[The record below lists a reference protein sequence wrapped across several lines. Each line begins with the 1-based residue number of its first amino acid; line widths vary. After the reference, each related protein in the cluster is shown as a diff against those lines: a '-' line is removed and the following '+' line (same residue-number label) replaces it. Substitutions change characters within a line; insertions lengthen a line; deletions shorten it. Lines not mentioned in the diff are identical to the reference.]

1 VHALVGT
8 ASPRASGFIVT
19 IYGDVAAPRGGT
31 LSMTTLIECCAA
43 HGISESLV
51 RTAVSRLVENGRLV
65 GERIGRKSYYR
76 LTKAAEAEF
85 SGAAEIL
92 YSPPPLPKRFLLSLG
107 ARDLPAGWVRIGA
120 DAALAPEGA
129 ARPDGAI
136 LATETLGGIGSLAEV
151 AGRFWPLDAV
161 AGAYRH
167 FIETFSTVETALA
180 DGPPPDGAT
189 ALALRLRLV
198 HLFRAAALADPR
210 LPADALPEDW
220 PGASARGLFVT
231 LYLRVTSAADRHVG
245 RTFRNSDGFLQE
257 STTITTFRID
267 AMRHEIA
274 EREKV
279 AG

>member
-1 VHALVGT
+1 MHALVGT
-8 ASPRASGFIVT
+8 ANPRASGFIVT

-31 LSMTTLIECCAA
+31 LSMTTLIACCAV

-76 LTKAAEAEF
+76 LTRAAEAEF

-107 ARDLPAGWVRIGA
+107 ASNLPVGWVRIGA

-129 ARPDGAI
+129 GRPDGAI
-136 LATETLGGIGSLAEV
+136 LATETLAGVAGLAEV

-161 AGAYRH
+161 AAAYRH
-167 FIETFSTVETALA
+167 FIDTFSAAEAALA
-180 DGPPPDGAT
+180 DGLQPDGAT

-220 PGASARGLFVT
+220 PGALARRLFVT
-231 LYLRVTSAADRHVG
+231 LYLRMTDAADRHIG
-245 RTFRNSDGFLQE
+245 RTFRNSEGLLQE
-257 STTITTFRID
+257 TT
-267 AMRHEIA
+267 AMTVFPHRGHA
-274 EREKV
+274 
-279 AG
+279 AGDGAAR